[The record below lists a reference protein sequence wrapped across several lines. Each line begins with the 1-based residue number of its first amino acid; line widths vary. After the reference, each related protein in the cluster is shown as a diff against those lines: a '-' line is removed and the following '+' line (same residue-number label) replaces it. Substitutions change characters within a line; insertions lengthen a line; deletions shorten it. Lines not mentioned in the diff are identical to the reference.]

1 MSKLIKILSAFL
13 SLIIIVLCGAPS
25 VKANNVRQDAVSV
38 SAKAAV
44 LIDASDD
51 SILYSKNADSRL
63 PMASTTKIMTALVA
77 LEYGDLDQSYLIPDA
92 AVGIEGSS
100 IYLVR
105 GEKLT
110 LRELIYAL
118 MLESAN
124 DAAQAIAIII
134 AGSVNAFADIM
145 NMRARQLGLENTNF
159 TNPHGLDHEEHYTTA
174 YDLARLTSYALKN
187 EAFSEIVSTNK
198 KTIPFNNGEGTRSLV
213 NHNKM
218 LRTYEG
224 AIGVKTGFTKRCG
237 RCLVSAAQRDGLTL
251 VAVTLNAPDDWRDH
265 TAMLDW
271 GFDNFMHVTL
281 AEVQHFKLNIAVCG
295 GKEAQVICTNSQQ
308 ISATLPRGNTAI
320 SCVIEAPRFLLAP
333 VRRGD
338 TVGKLIYYCNGNVIG
353 ESPLYVTTDVSPQNA
368 KKGLWSRLMAL
379 FDF

>member
-1 MSKLIKILSAFL
+1 MSKLFKFLSAFL
-13 SLIIIVLCGAPS
+13 SLILLIWVCAPLIGATDI
-25 VKANNVRQDAVSV
+25 KQGEISV

-63 PMASTTKIMTALVA
+63 PMASTTKIMTALIA
-77 LEYGDLDQSYLIPDA
+77 LEYGNLDRSYIIPDA

-105 GEKLT
+105 GEKMT

-134 AGSVNAFADIM
+134 AGSVDAFADIM
-145 NMRARQLGLENTNF
+145 NRRAEELGLKNTHF
-159 TNPHGLDHEEHYTTA
+159 TNPHGLDHEDHYTTA
-174 YDLARLTSYALKN
+174 YDLARLASFALKN
-187 EAFSEIVSTNK
+187 EAFREIVSTNK
-198 KTIPFNNGEGTRSLV
+198 KTVPFNHGEGTRVLV

-218 LRTYEG
+218 LRTYDG

-271 GFDNFMHVTL
+271 GFDNFVRVSL
-281 AEVQHFKLNIAVCG
+281 ADAETFKMPLPICG
-295 GKEAQVICTNSQQ
+295 AKDPQVICTNTQA
-308 ISATLPRGNTAI
+308 ITVTLPRGHTTI
-320 SCVIEAPRFLLAP
+320 SCVVEAPRFLFAP
-333 VRRGD
+333 IGQGD
-338 TVGKLIYYCNGNVIG
+338 AVGKLMYYCDGRIIG
-353 ESPLYVTTDVSPQNA
+353 ESVLCTTAAVSPQNI
-368 KKGLWSRLMAL
+368 KKGLWSRIMAL

>member
-1 MSKLIKILSAFL
+1 MSKLFKFLSVFL
-13 SLIIIVLCGAPS
+13 SLILLIWVCVPS
-25 VKANNVRQDAVSV
+25 VKATDVRQDAISV

-63 PMASTTKIMTALVA
+63 PMASTTKIMTALIA
-77 LEYGDLDQSYLIPDA
+77 LEHGNLDRSYLIPDG

-134 AGSVNAFADIM
+134 AGSVEAFADIM
-145 NMRARQLGLENTNF
+145 NRRAEELGLENTHF

-174 YDLARLTSYALKN
+174 YDLARLASFALKN
-187 EAFSEIVSTNK
+187 EAFREIASTNK
-198 KTIPFNNGEGTRSLV
+198 KTIPFNNGESARLLV

-271 GFDNFMHVTL
+271 GFENFVRVTL
-281 AEVQHFKLNIAVCG
+281 ANSKTFRLPIYVCG
-295 GKEAQVICTNSQQ
+295 AKQSQVICTNTQD
-308 ISATLPRGNTAI
+308 ISVTLPRDHATI
-320 SCVIEAPRFLLAP
+320 SCVVEAPRFLWTP
-333 VRRGD
+333 IRSGD
-338 TVGKLIYYCNGNVIG
+338 AIGKLIYYCDGKIIG
-353 ESPLYVTTDVSPQNA
+353 ESALCTTEALSPQNI
-368 KKGLWSRLMAL
+368 KKGLWSRIKAL

>member
-1 MSKLIKILSAFL
+1 MSKLFKFLSAFL
-13 SLIIIVLCGAPS
+13 SLILLIWVCAPS
-25 VKANNVRQDAVSV
+25 IGATDIRQGEISV

-44 LIDASDD
+44 LIDTSDD

-63 PMASTTKIMTALVA
+63 PMASTTKIMTALIA
-77 LEYGDLDQSYLIPDA
+77 LEYGNLDRSYVIPDA

-100 IYLVR
+100 IYLVH

-134 AGSVNAFADIM
+134 AGSVEAFADIM
-145 NMRARQLGLENTNF
+145 NRRAEELGLENTHF

-174 YDLARLTSYALKN
+174 YELARLASFALKN
-187 EAFSEIVSTNK
+187 EAFREIVSTNK
-198 KTIPFNNGEGTRSLV
+198 KTVPFNNGEGTRVLV

-218 LRTYEG
+218 LRTYDG

-271 GFDNFMHVTL
+271 GFDNFVRISL
-281 AEVQHFKLNIAVCG
+281 ADAETFKLPLPVCGASEPRVMCTNTQAIAV
-295 GKEAQVICTNSQQ
+295 
-308 ISATLPRGNTAI
+308 TLPRGHATI
-320 SCVIEAPRFLLAP
+320 SCVVEAPRFLFAP
-333 VRRGD
+333 IARDD
-338 TVGKLIYYCNGNVIG
+338 TVGKLIYYCNGRIIG
-353 ESPLYVTTDVSPQNA
+353 ESALCTTAAISPQNI
-368 KKGLWSRLMAL
+368 KKGLWSRIMAL

>member
-1 MSKLIKILSAFL
+1 MSKLFKFLSAFL
-13 SLIIIVLCGAPS
+13 SLILLIWVCAPLIGATDI
-25 VKANNVRQDAVSV
+25 KQGEISV

-63 PMASTTKIMTALVA
+63 PMASTTKIMTALIA
-77 LEYGDLDQSYLIPDA
+77 LEYGNLDRSYIIPDA

-105 GEKLT
+105 GEKMT

-134 AGSVNAFADIM
+134 AGSVDAFADIM
-145 NMRARQLGLENTNF
+145 NRRAEELGLKNTHF
-159 TNPHGLDHEEHYTTA
+159 TNPHGLDHEDHYTTA
-174 YDLARLTSYALKN
+174 YDLARLASFALKN
-187 EAFSEIVSTNK
+187 EAFREIVSTNK
-198 KTIPFNNGEGTRSLV
+198 KTVPFNHGEGTRVLV

-218 LRTYEG
+218 LRTYDG

-271 GFDNFMHVTL
+271 GFDNFVRVSL
-281 AEVQHFKLNIAVCG
+281 ADAETFKMPLPICG
-295 GKEAQVICTNSQQ
+295 AKDPQVICTNTQA
-308 ISATLPRGNTAI
+308 ITVTLPRGHATI
-320 SCVIEAPRFLLAP
+320 SCVVEAPRFLFAP
-333 VRRGD
+333 IGQGD
-338 TVGKLIYYCNGNVIG
+338 AVGKLMYYCDGRIIG
-353 ESPLYVTTDVSPQNA
+353 ESVLCTTAAVSPQNI
-368 KKGLWSRLMAL
+368 KKGLWSRIMAL

>member
-1 MSKLIKILSAFL
+1 MSKFTKILSAIL
-13 SLIIIVLCGAPS
+13 SLVFLLSVYVPS
-25 VKANNVRQDAVSV
+25 VSAADVRGDAISV
-38 SAKAAV
+38 SAKAAI
-44 LIDASDD
+44 LMDASEGTV
-51 SILYSKNADSRL
+51 LYSKNADSRL
-63 PMASTTKIMTALVA
+63 PMASTTKIMTALIA
-77 LEYGDLDQSYLIPDA
+77 LEYGNLDRSYVIPDA

-134 AGSVNAFADIM
+134 AGSVEAFADIM
-145 NMRARQLGLENTNF
+145 NSRAEELGLDNTHF

-174 YDLARLTSYALKN
+174 YDLARLASFALKN
-187 EAFSEIVSTNK
+187 EAFEEIVSTNK
-198 KTIPFNNGEGTRSLV
+198 KTIPFNNGEGTRVLV

-218 LRTYEG
+218 LRTYDG

-271 GFDNFMHVTL
+271 GFDNFVRVSL
-281 AEVQHFKLNIAVCG
+281 ADSQAFKLTVPVCG
-295 GKEAQVICTNSQQ
+295 GKEQWAVCVNTQAIA
-308 ISATLPRGNTAI
+308 ATLPRGHGPLLCI
-320 SCVIEAPRFLLAP
+320 VEAPKFLFAP
-333 VRRGD
+333 LKRGD
-338 TVGKLIYYCNGNVIG
+338 SVGRLIYYCDGKLIG
-353 ESPLYVTTDVSPQNA
+353 ESELCADVEVLPQNI
-368 KKGLWSRLMAL
+368 KKGLWSWIKSL